1 MNRYRL
7 AACTFVLGLAS
18 AALIACQGDTIVNS
32 SMSTAA
38 GINVDGTGTASG
50 TPDTVFLTLGVN
62 VENATVAGAREAAA
76 SAMQGVIN
84 SLKGNGVADK
94 DIQTTQFSVSP
105 Q

>member
-38 GINVDGTGTASG
+38 GINVDGTGKASG